1 MSTHFVTK
9 LPLRWGIIGCGAVTE
24 VKSGPAYQLEP
35 RFSLEMVMRRDGAK
49 AADYARRHQVP
60 LHTDNAYALLSH
72 AELDAIYVATPPDSH
87 LQYALA
93 AAKAGKICCVEKPMA
108 LNTAQCKVMVEA
120 FTKANLP
127 LFVAYYRRSLP
138 RFLQVKQWL
147 ESQAIGTVRH
157 VHWQLSRPVHSRDL
171 MPDGQN
177 WRTDPKQ
184 AGGGYFVD
192 LASHGIDLLQY
203 LLGDITQ
210 VHGMCQR
217 QAQLYAAEDAVTAI
231 WQHQVQADGSV
242 ATGSGSWHFSADQ
255 RRDQVL
261 IQGSHGSI
269 EFSVFEEQ
277 ALLLCQMDATG
288 QRHQTEL
295 FIDNPA
301 HIQQYHVANMAKAL
315 AGDNFVHPST
325 GHSALR
331 TTAVMEAILTGVPLD
346 SLFAESSAP

>member
-1 MSTHFVTK
+1 MSSHSVTK

-35 RFSLEMVMRRDGAK
+35 RFSLEMVMRRDGEK
-49 AADYARRHQVP
+49 AADYAHRHQVP
-60 LHTDNAYALLSH
+60 LHTNNADELLSH
-72 AELDAIYVATPPDSH
+72 PMLDAIYVATPPDSH

-108 LNTAQCKVMVEA
+108 LTTAQCQVMVEA
-120 FTKANLP
+120 FEQAKLP

-147 ESQAIGTVRH
+147 ESQVIGSIRH
-157 VHWQLSRPVHSRDL
+157 VHWQLSRPVHPRDL
-171 MPDGQN
+171 TPDGQN

-192 LASHGIDLLQY
+192 LASHGLDLLQF

-210 VHGMCQR
+210 VHGICQR

-231 WQHQVQADGSV
+231 WQHQAQADGAV

-277 ALLLCQMDATG
+277 ALQLRHIDAAG
-288 QRHQTEL
+288 QQHDVTM
-295 FIDNPA
+295 FVDNPT
-301 HIQQYHVANMAKAL
+301 HIQQYHVANMAKAVL
-315 AGDNFVHPST
+315 EDGFVHPST
-325 GHSALR
+325 GRSALR
-331 TTAVMEAILTGVPLD
+331 TTAVMEAILTGVPLHT
-346 SLFAESSAP
+346 LLAASSS